1 MSLLEVRDLNTFF
14 RTKHGIVK
22 AVNGVS
28 YTVEAGKTLGIVGES
43 GSGKTVSAMSILQL
57 LDTNGFIESGSI
69 KFDGRELTTLTR
81 REMYEIRGNDIS
93 VIFQEPMTSLN
104 PVLRL
109 NAKFPSR
116 SWFTKAY
123 RREKRLF
130 ASSIC

>member
-69 KFDGRELTTLTR
+69 KFDGRELTWSALLCRTSYLCVQHSR
-81 REMYEIRGNDIS
+81 HREVR
-93 VIFQEPMTSLN
+93 
-104 PVLRL
+104 
-109 NAKFPSR
+109 
-116 SWFTKAY
+116 
-123 RREKRLF
+123 
-130 ASSIC
+130 